1 MSSDIA
7 GGGSGGS
14 GVESSVIAVRT
25 GGSDYRG
32 CCCWRMKTDG
42 VARARRNA
50 PPLARRLGK
59 GSYEVNGHFP
69 SSTLLY
75 PSIPF
80 WTPLGLLVVHSCSVP
95 FVSHSRQTESVVAHS
110 LQGDVRGVQNVRVS
124 QGERVLG
131 KCPSLSH
138 AEYPVKTGPL
148 SKRPHCR
155 KSKQPI
161 STAIFFEL
169 YIPHGIS
176 DLHIRAYLVPTLNCS
191 ALQSLIRAA
200 KFV

>member
-1 MSSDIA
+1 
-7 GGGSGGS
+7 
-14 GVESSVIAVRT
+14 
-25 GGSDYRG
+25 
-32 CCCWRMKTDG
+32 
-42 VARARRNA
+42 
-50 PPLARRLGK
+50 
-59 GSYEVNGHFP
+59 
-69 SSTLLY
+69 
-75 PSIPF
+75 
-80 WTPLGLLVVHSCSVP
+80 
-95 FVSHSRQTESVVAHS
+95 
-110 LQGDVRGVQNVRVS
+110 
-124 QGERVLG
+124 LG

-200 KFV
+200 KFVWVYSERCCNLLQCLQCDVVFCVGILSPFLVSLILNIFACLPNSGEYQECNINTLLHACTVAHCN

>member
-1 MSSDIA
+1 MLRA
-7 GGGSGGS
+7 
-14 GVESSVIAVRT
+14 
-25 GGSDYRG
+25 
-32 CCCWRMKTDG
+32 
-42 VARARRNA
+42 ARRNA

-95 FVSHSRQTESVVAHS
+95 FVSHSRQTESVIAHS
-110 LQGDVRGVQNVRVS
+110 LQGDVRGVRNVRVVPGGKS
-124 QGERVLG
+124 LG
-131 KCPSLSH
+131 KMSFTQPRRVSSQD
-138 AEYPVKTGPL
+138 GPL

-155 KSKQPI
+155 KSKQPF

>member
-1 MSSDIA
+1 VLRA
-7 GGGSGGS
+7 
-14 GVESSVIAVRT
+14 
-25 GGSDYRG
+25 
-32 CCCWRMKTDG
+32 
-42 VARARRNA
+42 ARRNA

-59 GSYEVNGHFP
+59 GSYVVNGHFS

-110 LQGDVRGVQNVRVS
+110 LEGDVRGVRNVRGLS
-124 QGERVLG
+124 QGGKSLG
-131 KCPSLSH
+131 KMSFTQLRRVSSQD
-138 AEYPVKTGPL
+138 GPL

-200 KFV
+200 KFVWVYSERCCNSLQCLQCDVVFLRWYSFSFFGFIYT